1 MDVMLSSWDCFVNRA
16 VKSVWLSC
24 ESLESD
30 DDEIQGRVLSRLVSI
45 ALSSLNHY
53 NTRTMRQ

>member
-1 MDVMLSSWDCFVNRA
+1 MGVMLSSWDCFVNRT

-45 ALSSLNHY
+45 ALSSSVHY
-53 NTRTMRQ
+53 NTRTIRK

>member
-1 MDVMLSSWDCFVNRA
+1 MDVMLSSWDCFVNRT

-45 ALSSLNHY
+45 ALSFLNHY
-53 NTRTMRQ
+53 NTLIMRQ